1 MTLYSRP
8 GCHLCEAMRAVAEPV
23 ARAAG
28 IDFEELDVDADAA
41 AAARYDLEIPVLCI
55 DGEKA
60 FAVAVTAAELRARLA
75 RVAR

>member
-28 IDFEELDVDADAA
+28 IEFEELDVDADAA

-55 DGEKA
+55 DGEKI